1 MGCIVDSDLLPVSRQ
16 LPHPFRW
23 LQSLPLLGTVST
35 FWPNILRS
43 SGLGNYPETREEVKL
58 LSGWHWLQS
67 FSLIWLRL
75 PLEPQTPP
83 STNGSPLFLFFR
95 CQTHKILV
103 SMYFAN
109 ITCQAA
115 LFYAPRRIW
124 KSCEGGLMASFGRI
138 WKWFASHQYHHRHH
152 IHDHTFI
159 KPFMMSR
166 TRWKQRSSLEGG
178 DGRLGGE
185 GTEGWGCRQQV
196 GCSVS
201 FVIREAIICQ

>member
-23 LQSLPLLGTVST
+23 LQSLPLLGTVAT

-83 STNGSPLFLFFR
+83 STSGSPLFLFFR

-152 IHDHTFI
+152 IHDHTFYKALHDEQDKMEAKEFSWGGRWTI
-159 KPFMMSR
+159 GRRGDRGLRMSPA
-166 TRWKQRSSLEGG
+166 SGL
-178 DGRLGGE
+178 L
-185 GTEGWGCRQQV
+185 
-196 GCSVS
+196 S
-201 FVIREAIICQ
+201 FFCD